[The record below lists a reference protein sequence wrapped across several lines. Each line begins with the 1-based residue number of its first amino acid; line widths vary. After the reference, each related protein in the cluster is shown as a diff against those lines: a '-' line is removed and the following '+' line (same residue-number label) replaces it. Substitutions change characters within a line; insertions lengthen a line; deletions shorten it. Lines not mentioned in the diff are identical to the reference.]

1 MNSYDVVVLPL
12 TRDQFI
18 QTGGNVHMVCRSKQR
33 GEEALEEIKKES
45 GNDVCCLLLQKQ
57 KKSKLFLYITRMH
70 SSRMRT
76 GRLLTV
82 CWSVLPGGGLV
93 RGGAPC
99 SGGGGVCSGG
109 GGGFSLP
116 GDPPP

>member
-45 GNDVCCLLLQKQ
+45 GNDVCCLLLQKRKNQ
-57 KKSKLFLYITRMH
+57 NCCLYKN
-70 SSRMRT
+70 
-76 GRLLTV
+76 
-82 CWSVLPGGGLV
+82 GLDTFATHDTDSAW
-93 RGGAPC
+93 RR
-99 SGGGGVCSGG
+99 
-109 GGGFSLP
+109 
-116 GDPPP
+116 